1 MRIAS
6 VVEGVASV
14 GGVVEGAA
22 SVGGVVEGVAIVEG
36 VANKTHRSSCKAN
49 EGNFALQAMTGECN
63 GREHIAQLLLHVH
76 TQLQLAEVSR
86 RL

>member
-1 MRIAS
+1 MAS

-22 SVGGVVEGVAIVEG
+22 SVGGVVEG